1 VTPKHLLTPARLA
14 GAPLLVAQRDER
26 LVDLVRAGSEP
37 AFDAL
42 VRRYR
47 RPLVRY
53 CSALVGAGR
62 AEDAV
67 QITFVSAYHSL
78 RRDDR
83 EVVLKPWL
91 YRIAHNTSL
100 NLLRDPALDHRELDP
115 ERAAADAP
123 DEVVE
128 RRERLEEVL
137 TAVRSL
143 PERQRDAIVL
153 RELEG
158 RSYEEI
164 AAELGADRG
173 AVRALLNRARNS
185 VRLAASAFVPV
196 GVLLR
201 IPAGAG
207 QPAEGVAGRVAELT
221 AGATAGALATKAAAT
236 VLVTGAVAGGA
247 AVVPQIDEGSRP
259 RPDAVRAAQAA
270 PSGGGET
277 HADTGVRESE
287 EGSQEAVRGLSRRV
301 EVGSH
306 ERGRHGGDHS
316 GPGRHGS
323 GSGSDDEE
331 PREEGGEHR
340 SGTGR
345 HDHAEKPD
353 GERDTGSDNSVS
365 GSGSSGPGPGG
376 SGKSGPGG
384 SGNSGPGSHGSG
396 SGSSGSGS
404 SGSSAGGSGSGSSSG
419 GSGSGSGGSD
429 AGQPADD

>member
-14 GAPLLVAQRDER
+14 GAPLLLAQRDER

-53 CSALVGAGR
+53 CSALIGAGR

-137 TAVRSL
+137 AAVRSL

-164 AAELGADRG
+164 AAELGADGG

-221 AGATAGALATKAAAT
+221 AGATAGGLATKAAAT
-236 VLVTGAVAGGA
+236 ALVTGAVAGGA
-247 AVVPQIDEGSRP
+247 AVVPQIDEGSGP

-270 PSGGGET
+270 PSGSGVAF
-277 HADTGVRESE
+277 ADTGVRESE

-301 EVGSH
+301 EAGSD
-306 ERGRHGGDHS
+306 ERGRREGDHS
-316 GPGRHGS
+316 GPGRRGS
-323 GSGSDDEE
+323 GGGSEDEE
-331 PREEGGEHR
+331 PRGEGGEHR
-340 SGTGR
+340 SGSGG
-345 HDHAEKPD
+345 HDHAEEPD
-353 GERDTGSDNSVS
+353 GEHDSGSENSVS
-365 GSGSSGPGPGG
+365 GSASSGPGPGG
-376 SGKSGPGG
+376 SG
-384 SGNSGPGSHGSG
+384 NSGAGSHGSG
-396 SGSSGSGS
+396 SDTSGS
-404 SGSSAGGSGSGSSSG
+404 STGGSGSGSSSG